1 MRSRTLMVGLVLA
14 WSVACAGCSST
25 PNRQATHPDAPPIE
39 AKSPQAKA
47 SFADALE
54 RLKKGEWSE
63 AEEGFRLVQS
73 EFPDDPIAQ
82 VAELYVARAKLGA
95 LEADEKGALTLGAP
109 AGEVQAAAV
118 LLEGLSGGST
128 VDDRVR
134 YAARIYLALTRVGV
148 GGGAKGVKILE
159 DYPGASMSGIVLKR
173 DALLAWSALT
183 EAFARANRSG
193 DALSAAA
200 TLSERVLEAMDVAAR
215 QGLPESRGM
224 RALATYASARAFEV
238 APGVEEATLHT
249 GFLQDPRPLARAAAG
264 WAILSPALDEA
275 LSDERRDALEEIY
288 AITSSAMVQAGELER
303 AAELSTLMATS
314 GGPARLVVGVLAPLS
329 GANAAV
335 GARVM
340 RGAMLASRAFS
351 PDARPRL
358 TVVTLDSADPP
369 SDNLAALER
378 AGAIAVVGPVDKAIV
393 PTYAPLMERAQ
404 IPMVALSTESL
415 TPPADGSEGDA
426 WVFRNFISVEAEARA
441 AAQLAVNR
449 FGDARVAVVFPEI
462 GYGKRAAR
470 VFTEHATFLGA
481 QVVASRSYDRSST
494 DHTAHARAIA
504 AAKPQAIFIPD
515 TGGKVAELTAFIA
528 REGVWGAPHDAT
540 ARDPKR
546 SYVHYVGTSLWRDP
560 AISGLTASYVDGAVF
575 PVWFG
580 QSVGG
585 DAARAFELSHQ
596 RVFGARAS
604 LYEAFTYDSV
614 TWLRQIVLD
623 EGMRRGPSARSALT
637 RASGFEGLTGTV
649 RFRAW
654 GEADR
659 ELRFVRVGANGFEA
673 MPFTEDVR
681 ATDGAPQSPPET
693 EGSE

>member
-1 MRSRTLMVGLVLA
+1 MVGLALA
-14 WSVACAGCSST
+14 WGVASAGCSST

-39 AKSPQAKA
+39 AKSPQARA
-47 SFADALE
+47 SFDDALA
-54 RLKKGEWSE
+54 RLKDGEWAQ

-95 LEADEKGALTLGAP
+95 LEPNEQGALTLDAP

-118 LLEGLSGGST
+118 LLEGLSKGAD

-134 YAARIYLALTRVGV
+134 YAARIYLALTRVGA
-148 GGGAKGVKILE
+148 GGGAKGVAVLE
-159 DYPGASMSGIVLKR
+159 DYPGASMSGIVLRR

-183 EAFARANRSG
+183 EAFERANRPG
-193 DALSAAA
+193 DTLSAAA
-200 TLSERVLEAMDVAAR
+200 TLSERVLARMDDAAS
-215 QGLPESRGM
+215 QGLPESQGL
-224 RALATYASARAFEV
+224 RALATYASARAFDA
-238 APGVEEATLHT
+238 APRVDDATLHT

-264 WAILSPALDEA
+264 WAILSPALDQA
-275 LSDERRDALEEIY
+275 LSDPRREALEEIY

-329 GANAAV
+329 GPNAAV

-340 RGAMLASRAFS
+340 RGAMLAGRVFE

-369 SDNLAALER
+369 ADNLAALER
-378 AGAIAVVGPVDKAIV
+378 AGAIAVVGPVDKALV
-393 PTYAPLMERAQ
+393 PTYAPLMARAQ
-404 IPMVALSTESL
+404 IPMVALSTESFA
-415 TPPADGSEGDA
+415 PPADGSPGDA
-426 WVFRNFISVEAEARA
+426 WVFRHFISVEAEARA
-441 AAQLAVNR
+441 AAQLAVAR

-462 GYGKRAAR
+462 GYGELAAR
-470 VFTEHATFLGA
+470 VFTEHARALGA
-481 QVVASRSYDRSST
+481 QVVASRSYDRGAT
-494 DHTAHARAIA
+494 DHTSHARALA

-515 TGGKVAELTAFIA
+515 TGGKVAEITAFIA
-528 REGVWGAPHDAT
+528 REGIWGAPHDAT
-540 ARDPKR
+540 ARDAKR
-546 SYVHYVGTSLWRDP
+546 TYVHYLGTSLWRDP

-585 DAARAFELSHQ
+585 DAARAFELAHQ
-596 RVFGARAS
+596 RAFGARAS
-604 LYEAFTYDSV
+604 LYEAFTYDAV
-614 TWLRQIVLD
+614 TWLRQVVLD
-623 EGMRRGPSARSALT
+623 EGMRRGPSARAALT
-637 RASGFEGLTGTV
+637 RASGFEGLTGAV

-659 ELRFVRVGANGFEA
+659 ELRFVRVGADGFEA
-673 MPFTEDVR
+673 LPFTEDVR
-681 ATDGAPQSPPET
+681 ATDGAPEAPAEPEGA
-693 EGSE
+693 E